1 MRHSREG
8 AQLSR
13 HSHHHLHLHHH
24 LLLDLLLDLH
34 PHLLS
39 LPCSSFHCAV
49 LNTATT
55 WNKRSSSAF
64 VRPRDLHSSLDAL
77 QALVAKIRGTVD
89 TEMQS
94 MSREPVRLGIIGV
107 GNCASS
113 LVQGL
118 SYYKHAAK

>member
-1 MRHSREG
+1 MRHSLEG

-34 PHLLS
+34 PNLLS
-39 LPCSSFHCAV
+39 LPCSSFHCSV

-64 VRPRDLHSSLDAL
+64 VRPRHLHSSFYDL
-77 QALVAKIRGTVD
+77 QAFVAKIRGAVD
-89 TEMQS
+89 TVLHS
-94 MSREPVRLGIIGV
+94 MSGDPI
-107 GNCASS
+107 
-113 LVQGL
+113 
-118 SYYKHAAK
+118 